1 MPFHTTLADLTDYVV
16 KLLISERKIYIYL
29 ADNITT
35 LDFETTGFS
44 AERDEIIQVGAIKYR
59 SGIEVARFD
68 RFVQPRQVIPYRI
81 TQLTGI
87 TEEMVQ
93 DAPPLAHTLI
103 ELYDFLKGETI
114 VAHNASFDMRFL
126 RENFYRH
133 GISNDQYPVIDTVKV
148 ARHSNLTVPNFKLE
162 TLKDFLNIHTTSH
175 SAINDCF
182 VTGSLYYHCKKLQ
195 EL

>member
-1 MPFHTTLADLTDYVV
+1 MPMKGMIGILSLV
-16 KLLISERKIYIYL
+16 
-29 ADNITT
+29 DNIVT

-59 SGIEVARFD
+59 NGFEIARFD
-68 RFVQPRQVIPYRI
+68 RYIQPRQVIPYRI

-87 TEEMVQ
+87 TEQMVQ

-103 ELYDFLKGETI
+103 ELYNFLKDETI
-114 VAHNASFDMRFL
+114 VAHNASFDLRFL

-133 GISNDQYPVIDTVKV
+133 GIPYDNYPVIDTVKL
-148 ARHSNLTVPNFKLE
+148 ARQSNLAVPNFQLE
-162 TLKDFLNIHTTSH
+162 TLKNFLNIQTTSH

-182 VTGSLYYHCKKLQ
+182 VTGHLYYHCKDIIDL
-195 EL
+195 

>member
-1 MPFHTTLADLTDYVV
+1 M
-16 KLLISERKIYIYL
+16 KGMIKIYL
-29 ADNITT
+29 AEDITT

-59 SGIEVARFD
+59 NGIEVARFD
-68 RFVQPRQVIPYRI
+68 RYVQPRQIIPYRI

-87 TEEMVQ
+87 TEQMVH

-133 GISNDQYPVIDTVKV
+133 GLPDDQYSVIDTVKV
-148 ARHSNLTVPNFKLE
+148 ARHSNLAVPNFKLE
-162 TLKDFLNIHTTSH
+162 TLKNFLNIQTTSH

-182 VTGSLYYHCKKLQ
+182 VTGSLYYHCKKLE

>member
-1 MPFHTTLADLTDYVV
+1 MEGM
-16 KLLISERKIYIYL
+16 IKIYL
-29 ADNITT
+29 TENITT

-44 AERDEIIQVGAIKYR
+44 AERDAIIQVGAIKYR
-59 SGIEVARFD
+59 NGVEIARFD
-68 RFVQPRQVIPYRI
+68 RFVQPDQLIPWRI

-87 TEEMVQ
+87 TERMVK

-103 ELYDFLKGETI
+103 ELYGFLRGETI
-114 VAHNASFDMRFL
+114 VAHNASFDVRFL
-126 RENFYRH
+126 RENFDRH
-133 GISNDQYPVIDTVKV
+133 GIPYDNYPVIDTVKV
-148 ARHSNLTVPNFKLE
+148 AKQSNLPVPNFKLE
-162 TLKDFLNIHTTSH
+162 TLKNFLNIQTTSH